1 MAGIVLKLLNP
12 SETTRE
18 RLDAIGYG
26 FFIPIFFITTGVD
39 LNLRTLLTSGKTLLL
54 IPLFFL
60 AYMVAKIGGYW
71 VLKLRFK
78 QANAL
83 AGTALTATTMTMV
96 LAVLRVAKSMK
107 TITSDQS
114 GAFLLAALLTC
125 VISPLI
131 FNKFYSAEKEDLVKT
146 RDFIWHDFT
155 WYCNCSFKRTGI
167 A

>member
-1 MAGIVLKLLNP
+1 KLLNP

-83 AGTALTATTMTMV
+83 AGTA
-96 LAVLRVAKSMK
+96 
-107 TITSDQS
+107 
-114 GAFLLAALLTC
+114 
-125 VISPLI
+125 
-131 FNKFYSAEKEDLVKT
+131 
-146 RDFIWHDFT
+146 
-155 WYCNCSFKRTGI
+155 
-167 A
+167 